1 MRLITGGIFQGKV
14 KYAQETYGI
23 PSSGTVDAAQ
33 ASEEEL
39 EQAALVYHLQE
50 YIRSHHQ
57 GETCELPAFRE
68 DAVIICDEVG
78 CGVVPL
84 SREERDFREASGRI
98 CCMLAEKAESV
109 EVIRCGIA
117 RRIK

>member
-68 DAVIICDEVG
+68 DAVIICDEAHAG
-78 CGVVPL
+78 
-84 SREERDFREASGRI
+84 EAAPSPDR
-98 CCMLAEKAESV
+98 AAFP
-109 EVIRCGIA
+109 
-117 RRIK
+117 